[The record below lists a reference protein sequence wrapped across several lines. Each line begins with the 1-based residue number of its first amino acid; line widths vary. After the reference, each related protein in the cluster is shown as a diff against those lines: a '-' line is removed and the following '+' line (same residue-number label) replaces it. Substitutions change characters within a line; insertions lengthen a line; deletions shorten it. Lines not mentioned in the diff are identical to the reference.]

1 MLMVL
6 IKPDMWTIEL
16 QHVDKTI
23 NMSPIGLNDDSLAWS
38 VNGGNTKYS
47 TELDMLL
54 YEDPIGR
61 KSIVNYSD
69 PVVRALYAGL
79 VLYTLA

>member
-1 MLMVL
+1 MRG
-6 IKPDMWTIEL
+6 
-16 QHVDKTI
+16 
-23 NMSPIGLNDDSLAWS
+23 PIFGDTLN
-38 VNGGNTKYS
+38 
-47 TELDMLL
+47 
-54 YEDPIGR
+54 PIGR

>member
-1 MLMVL
+1 
-6 IKPDMWTIEL
+6 
-16 QHVDKTI
+16 
-23 NMSPIGLNDDSLAWS
+23 LAWS